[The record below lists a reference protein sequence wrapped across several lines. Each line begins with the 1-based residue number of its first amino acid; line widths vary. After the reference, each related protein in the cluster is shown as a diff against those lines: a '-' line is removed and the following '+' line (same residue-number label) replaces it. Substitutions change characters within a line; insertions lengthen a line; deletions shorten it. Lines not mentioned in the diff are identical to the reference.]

1 MPNGSHTIL
10 APKTESFI
18 IKVTTLSSYQ
28 FLVSVGYAIYLNTW
42 VPLTTLLACP
52 PRPDFVQLGRDL
64 SPMQFLALAETA
76 VVGQLTQEVVL
87 LT

>member
-18 IKVTTLSSYQ
+18 IKVTIPSSYQ
-28 FLVSVGYAIYLNTW
+28 FPVSAGCAICLNTW
-42 VPLTTLLACP
+42 VPLATLLARP

-76 VVGQLTQEVVL
+76 VVRQLAQEVVL